1 MQLAGDLPRAIEG
14 SNRALSKG
22 IGLLTLLSVCSTELG
37 GQSLPVFPASLRASG
52 EGRTLTQW
60 NPSLISLQ
68 RHHFAQAIAILNTHG
83 CNIFDHFS
91 RKVMGPCGCWGC
103 LVGAGNRLNRGG

>member
-37 GQSLPVFPASLRASG
+37 GQSLPVFPASLM
-52 EGRTLTQW
+52 
-60 NPSLISLQ
+60 P
-68 RHHFAQAIAILNTHG
+68 
-83 CNIFDHFS
+83 
-91 RKVMGPCGCWGC
+91 
-103 LVGAGNRLNRGG
+103 LVRGAL